1 MNIKGELYQT
11 TLLEYKDILSVEDVK
26 EILGIGRN
34 KVYELIE
41 SKQLYAVRPGQAY
54 RISKLSLIEYV
65 TGKNAE

>member
-1 MNIKGELYQT
+1 MTGAALFDSYN
-11 TLLEYKDILSVEDVK
+11 DILSVEDVK

-41 SKQLYAVRPGQAY
+41 TKQLYAIRPGQAY

-65 TGKNAE
+65 TGRKIE